1 MVACPASPHEY
12 IARLPQRGSGSEAA
26 AGEVAEWSIAHAWKA
41 CLGLNLTRVRIPLS
55 PPACFAG
62 FAPNFERSRMPFE
75 ALANEGRRDS

>member
-12 IARLPQRGSGSEAA
+12 IARLPQQGSGSDAA

-55 PPACFAG
+55 PPIDTEFPGELGNSQFWPHFRWAVG
-62 FAPNFERSRMPFE
+62 
-75 ALANEGRRDS
+75 